1 MRVDRRFVMSG
12 LAGVAGLGMS
22 KAWARHAVYDAVP
35 RQATE
40 DDYFSGAVADNG
52 FEFRETNMAL
62 VDPVWRRQ
70 QVQYSHEQRPGTI
83 IVDSSN
89 HFLYVAYEN
98 NLALRYG
105 VGVGLDGFKWYGT
118 AQVERKE
125 IWPGWTPPPEM
136 LKRRPELPRHM
147 AGGPDNPLGPR
158 AMYLY
163 RDGRDLGYRLHGT
176 VEPWTIGTDASS
188 GCIRLLPE
196 DIVDLYQRTPIGTK
210 VVVLDRLA

>member
-1 MRVDRRFVMSG
+1 MRVDRRLFLGSLASAAGFALTPAYARTAHYDSMSYTPTDDQYFVGS
-12 LAGVAGLGMS
+12 
-22 KAWARHAVYDAVP
+22 
-35 RQATE
+35 
-40 DDYFSGAVADNG
+40 VADNG

-62 VDPVWRRQ
+62 IDPQWRRQ
-70 QVQYSHEQRPGTI
+70 LVDYSHEQRPGTI

-98 NLALRYG
+98 NVALRYG
-105 VGVGLDGFKWYGT
+105 VGVGLEGFKWFGD
-118 AQVERKE
+118 AQVNRKE

-136 LKRRPELPRHM
+136 LQRRPELPRHM

-163 RDGRDLGYRLHGT
+163 RNGRDLGYRLHGT

-196 DIVDLYQRTPIGTK
+196 DVVDLYQRTPIGTK
-210 VVVLDRLA
+210 VVVLDRIA